1 MSNVK
6 SIMVTALIIMGVAFS
21 QNSLTLTNLDT
32 EAGTVDVYMVNED
45 PVGGYQ
51 FGLAGLE
58 MTGGS
63 GGSSADAGF
72 TISTSA
78 STLLAFSF
86 TGATIPAGEG
96 VLVSVSFENPDGS
109 IEACIEGAV
118 VSDATGGGLDFSEGC
133 IALVEG
139 GGCMDSDACN
149 YDSDAQ
155 FDQEVVYFLKKF
167 LRSV

>member
-6 SIMVTALIIMGVAFS
+6 SIMVTALIMMGVTFS

-63 GGSSADAGF
+63 GGSSAIDA
-72 TISTSA
+72 
-78 STLLAFSF
+78 
-86 TGATIPAGEG
+86 
-96 VLVSVSFENPDGS
+96 
-109 IEACIEGAV
+109 
-118 VSDATGGGLDFSEGC
+118 
-133 IALVEG
+133 AL
-139 GGCMDSDACN
+139 S
-149 YDSDAQ
+149 S
-155 FDQEVVYFLKKF
+155 
-167 LRSV
+167 

>member
-58 MTGGS
+58 MTGGA
-63 GGSSADAGF
+63 GGSSEDAEFNIRIPHYLHYQLFAFLSVWGIPDF
-72 TISTSA
+72 HS
-78 STLLAFSF
+78 LLSNLI
-86 TGATIPAGEG
+86 TPK
-96 VLVSVSFENPDGS
+96 V
-109 IEACIEGAV
+109 
-118 VSDATGGGLDFSEGC
+118 DFSPETF
-133 IALVEG
+133 
-139 GGCMDSDACN
+139 S
-149 YDSDAQ
+149 
-155 FDQEVVYFLKKF
+155 
-167 LRSV
+167 